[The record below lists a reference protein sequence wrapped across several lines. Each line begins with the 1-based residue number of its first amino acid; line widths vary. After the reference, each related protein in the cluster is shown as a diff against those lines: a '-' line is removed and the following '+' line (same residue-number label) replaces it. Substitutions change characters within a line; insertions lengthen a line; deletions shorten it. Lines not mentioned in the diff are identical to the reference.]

1 LDATIE
7 WSEKAAER
15 GYEAVPHIA
24 ARYVEDESE
33 LDEIANRF
41 VDANIRDVFIPG
53 GDREEPK
60 GEYSSAYE
68 LLVAL
73 EDLGYEFDEVG
84 ITGYPEGHAF
94 LSGETLAESMERKA
108 PHATYITTQL
118 CYDSSAI
125 LEWITSIRN
134 SGVDLPVQVG
144 IPGVLQYQRL
154 LNISQR
160 VGVGDSIRFLRKTT
174 GVLGFVR
181 QLIGSR
187 GTYVPDHLVD
197 DLDVAAAGAN
207 KNIRGLHIYTFNEV
221 DATESWRRK
230 RLGNDG

>member
-1 LDATIE
+1 MPFDSFGEQLEYLPERATVTITASPTLGLDATIE

-73 EDLGYEFDEVG
+73 EDLGYEFDELVSPA
-84 ITGYPEGHAF
+84 I
-94 LSGETLAESMERKA
+94 RKA
-108 PHATYITTQL
+108 TP
-118 CYDSSAI
+118 
-125 LEWITSIRN
+125 
-134 SGVDLPVQVG
+134 
-144 IPGVLQYQRL
+144 
-154 LNISQR
+154 
-160 VGVGDSIRFLRKTT
+160 F
-174 GVLGFVR
+174 
-181 QLIGSR
+181 
-187 GTYVPDHLVD
+187 
-197 DLDVAAAGAN
+197 
-207 KNIRGLHIYTFNEV
+207 
-221 DATESWRRK
+221 
-230 RLGNDG
+230 